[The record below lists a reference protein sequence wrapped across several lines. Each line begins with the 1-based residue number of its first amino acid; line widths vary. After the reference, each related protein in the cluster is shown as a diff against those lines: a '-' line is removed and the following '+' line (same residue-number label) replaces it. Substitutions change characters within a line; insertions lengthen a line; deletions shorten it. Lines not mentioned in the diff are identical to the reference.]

1 MPYTKEQLK
10 AYWQANKAILNH
22 KRREKRRLAKLSAL
36 VLGLAVPEEVSHSEV
51 SQKVSHQPK
60 MANPPIANPKQ
71 VSHGKPSLKM
81 ANPQLTR
88 LIQKWQTSTNYSCA
102 LNCSANKCCSNC

>member
-22 KRREKRRLAKLSAL
+22 KRREKRRLAKLSTL
-36 VLGLAVPEEVSHSEV
+36 VLGLAVSKEVSHSEV

-60 MANPPIANPKQ
+60 TANPPIANPDQ
-71 VSHGKPSLKM
+71 VSHGKPIQEM
-81 ANPQLTR
+81 ANPKLTR
-88 LIQKWQTSTNYSCA
+88 LIKEWQTQTNYNCA
-102 LNCSANKCCSNC
+102 LNCQINYCSNC

>member
-1 MPYTKEQLK
+1 MPYTKEQLR

-36 VLGLAVPEEVSHSEV
+36 VLGLAVSQEVSYSEV

-60 MANPPIANPKQ
+60 MANPK
-71 VSHGKPSLKM
+71 
-81 ANPQLTR
+81 LTR
-88 LIQKWQTSTNYSCA
+88 LIQKWQTQTNYNCA
-102 LNCSANKCCSNC
+102 PGCNQDKYCSNC

>member
-22 KRREKRRLAKLSAL
+22 KRREKRRLAKLSTS
-36 VLGLAVPEEVSHSEV
+36 VLGLAVFEEVSHSE
-51 SQKVSHQPK
+51 VSHQPK
-60 MANPPIANPKQ
+60 MANPPIANPQQ

-88 LIQKWQTSTNYSCA
+88 LIQEWQTQTNYNCA
-102 LNCSANKCCSNC
+102 ATCTHSYCNNC